1 MHRPGVA
8 GDGDAVTVPPVL
20 TDGVVTLRGHL
31 VADAPGMLEVHRDPV
46 AHRWTTL
53 SPLFG
58 SGRPASGWTSPSSA
72 GPRAASSPGRW
83 RPSTTAARYAGS
95 IDLRRDPVPSVGYL
109 LAPWARGRGFASRAL
124 RLAADWGFDVAGFA
138 ALHWDCRA
146 GHVASWRVAHA
157 CGFRFEG
164 VRPGP
169 ARRGRPGRRLDRRP
183 AARHTRCRPS
193 PATTWWP
200 HPVLDGDGVRLRPP
214 TEADLARHVE
224 ACNDPVAR
232 WWSATLPVPYTDDDA
247 RRWLRDHPLERSQ
260 GAGVGWVIAD
270 PDDDR
275 YLGTLS
281 VFGTD
286 RPYSPTGGEVGYRA
300 HPDARGRGAVSAAV
314 RRVVRHAF
322 TPVADGGWA
331 GTGCSSARRRTTP
344 PAAAS
349 PSAPGSGCGAARG
362 PTACT
367 ARRTRSST
375 TGSGTTCSPPTRS
388 RRPPE
393 LSGGA
398 RSLPAVRIMRMS
410 CCGTEWVGP
419 DRAHCCRR
427 FGGCGAVFDDAALW
441 DTHRPAACA

>member
-1 MHRPGVA
+1 MPRPGVA
-8 GDGDAVTVPPVL
+8 GDGDAVTVPPAL
-20 TDGVVTLRGHL
+20 TDGVVTLRGHV
-31 VADAPGMLEVHRDPV
+31 VADAPAMLEVHGDPV
-46 AHRWTTL
+46 VHRWTTL

-58 SGRPASGWTSPSSA
+58 SGEAREWVDLTEQRWAEGRQFAWAVEAEHDGRP
-72 GPRAASSPGRW
+72 
-83 RPSTTAARYAGS
+83 RYAGS

-164 VRPGP
+164 VRTLALPADGGLVDAWTAVLLPGTP
-169 ARRGRPGRRLDRRP
+169 VADRP
-183 AARHTRCRPS
+183 

-214 TEADLARHVE
+214 TEADLARQVE

-247 RRWLRDHPLERSQ
+247 CRWLRDHPLERSL
-260 GAGVGWVIAD
+260 GAGVGWVIAA

-314 RRVVRHAF
+314 RRVLRHAF
-322 TPVADGGWA
+322 TPVADGGM
-331 GTGCSSARRRTTP
+331 GRHRLQLG
-344 PAAAS
+344 AAADN
-349 PSAPGSGCGAARG
+349 
-362 PTACT
+362 TAS
-367 ARRTRSST
+367 RRVAERA
-375 TGSGTTCSPPTRS
+375 GFRLWGRPRADGVHGTENEIVDDGVWYDLLATDPVPPPTGTV
-388 RRPPE
+388 
-393 LSGGA
+393 GGA
-398 RSLPAVRIMRMS
+398 P
-410 CCGTEWVGP
+410 
-419 DRAHCCRR
+419 
-427 FGGCGAVFDDAALW
+427 
-441 DTHRPAACA
+441 